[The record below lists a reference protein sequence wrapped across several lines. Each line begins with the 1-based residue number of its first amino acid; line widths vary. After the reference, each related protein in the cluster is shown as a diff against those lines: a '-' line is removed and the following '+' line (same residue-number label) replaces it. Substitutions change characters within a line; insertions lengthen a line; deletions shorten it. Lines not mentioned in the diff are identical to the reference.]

1 MLLSNFAN
9 SGTWSA
15 LGARNPPSFLGCFTC
30 CSMKMQTQTLRPK
43 KKDCETPPTFPHPMQ
58 LPLDPS
64 LGRIYLGG
72 QMSDFISQNKIL
84 GGILVPLAIKFANK
98 NAKKA
103 QISGFGRYFSLGLC
117 SKVRFWAIWDF

>member
-1 MLLSNFAN
+1 
-9 SGTWSA
+9 
-15 LGARNPPSFLGCFTC
+15 
-30 CSMKMQTQTLRPK
+30 
-43 KKDCETPPTFPHPMQ
+43 MQ

-64 LGRIYLGG
+64 LGRIYWGG
-72 QMSDFISQNKIL
+72 QMGDFISQNKIL
-84 GGILVPLAIKFANK
+84 GDILVLLAIKFANK